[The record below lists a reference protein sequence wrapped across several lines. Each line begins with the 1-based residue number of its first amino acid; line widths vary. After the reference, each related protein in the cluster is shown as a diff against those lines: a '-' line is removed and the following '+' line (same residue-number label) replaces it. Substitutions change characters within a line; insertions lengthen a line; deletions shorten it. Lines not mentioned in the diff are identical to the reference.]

1 MSLVKFLWIGYIIVI
16 LFFRFTFKGKIIILI
31 YSICLALIT
40 LINAL
45 KSRNEWREIAQE
57 YHKNLEENE

>member
-1 MSLVKFLWIGYIIVI
+1 MSFVKFLWIGYIVVV

-40 LINAL
+40 IINAL
-45 KSRNEWREIAQE
+45 KSRNEWREIAEE
-57 YHKNLEENE
+57 YHKNLEQNE